1 MHMQDMARRMP
12 QAAREA
18 GLRVLPL
25 TEPMQ
30 QIEI

>member
-12 QAAREA
+12 RGAADS

-30 QIEI
+30 QIEL